1 VARKRDRALKSVRP
15 DRRITPPADRRPP
28 TAARR
33 PPPADRRAP
42 RARRMDAA
50 DFLMEF
56 FQRDAQPLQFF

>member
-28 TAARR
+28 T
-33 PPPADRRAP
+33 ADRRAP